1 MSSESKFR
9 YKIVDTA
16 TLTGD
21 TKYIDLLNDVVNSN
35 LFSDGDPVLI
45 WINEED
51 LRWLTLT
58 YQ

>member
-21 TKYIDLLNDVVNSN
+21 TTYIDLLNDVVDSD
-35 LFSDGDPVLI
+35 LFSEGDPILI

-51 LRWLTLT
+51 LHWLTLT
-58 YQ
+58 YK